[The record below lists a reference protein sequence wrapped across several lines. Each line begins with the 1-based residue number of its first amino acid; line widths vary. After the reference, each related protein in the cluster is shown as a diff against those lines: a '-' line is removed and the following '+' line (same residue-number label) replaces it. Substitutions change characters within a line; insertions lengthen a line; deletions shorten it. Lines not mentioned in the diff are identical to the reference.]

1 MSDIAVVRN
10 DDQQRYETTV
20 DGTTAFL
27 DFEIDGDRIT
37 LVHTEVP
44 SSLEGRGV
52 GSAIVRAALED
63 AWARDLSVVPRC
75 PFVRAYLERHPEEA
89 GRTKIV

>member
-10 DDQQRYETTV
+10 DERRRYEATV

-27 DFEIDGDRIT
+27 DFRIAGDRIT

-44 SSLEGRGV
+44 ESLEGRGV
-52 GSAIVRAALED
+52 GSTIVRAALED
-63 AWARDLSVVPRC
+63 ARARDLSVEPVC
-75 PFVRAYLERHPEEA
+75 PFVRSYLERHPEEA
-89 GRTKIV
+89 ATTKVV

>member
-10 DDQQRYETTV
+10 DDEQRYETTV
-20 DGTTAFL
+20 DGTSAFL

-44 SSLEGRGV
+44 TSLEGRGV
-52 GSAIVRAALED
+52 GTAIVRAALED
-63 AWARDLSVVPRC
+63 ARARDLSVIARC
-75 PFVRAYLERHPEEA
+75 PFVRAYLDRHPEEA
-89 GRTKIV
+89 ERTKLT